1 MSESSSPPAA
11 IIFDYGGVL
20 TVDRV
25 SLTILSGYERLL
37 GWAPGALVDRLLAG
51 PAWEAATRGE
61 LTVAEYW
68 RRVGQELELR
78 LPPAF
83 ARFRDGPFAS
93 EPMNPAAIEL
103 VYELRLHYR
112 LALCSNALTTLRA
125 ELEAQPAL
133 LAAFTAVVIS
143 AEVGLRKPDPR
154 IYELTAQR
162 LGAPLASCLLIDDK
176 PRNTSVAQALGMRA
190 ITFVSVEQT
199 RAELG
204 RLGVRLAE
212 IKRRP

>member
-1 MSESSSPPAA
+1 MSELAPPPAA

-25 SLTILSGYERLL
+25 SLAILGGYERLL
-37 GWAPGALVDRLLAG
+37 GWAPGTLASRLLSG
-51 PAWEAATRGE
+51 PTWEAATRGE

-68 RRVGQELELR
+68 QRVGQELEPH

-83 ARFRDGPFAS
+83 ARFRDGPFTS
-93 EPMNPAAIEL
+93 EPMNPAMVALVHEL
-103 VYELRLHYR
+103 QPHYR
-112 LALCSNALTTLRA
+112 LALCSNALITLRA

-133 LAAFTAVVIS
+133 LAAFAAVVIS

-162 LGAPLASCLLIDDK
+162 LGVPLGACLLIDDK
-176 PRNTSVAQALGMRA
+176 PRNTSVAQALGMKA
-190 ITFVSVEQT
+190 ITFVSAEQT

-204 RLGVRLAE
+204 RLGVCLAE
-212 IKRRP
+212 VKWR

>member
-1 MSESSSPPAA
+1 MSERPLPPAA

-37 GWAPGALVDRLLAG
+37 GWVPGALVERLLAG

-68 RRVGQELELR
+68 RRVGQELEPH

-83 ARFRDGPFAS
+83 VRFREGPFAS
-93 EPMNPAAIEL
+93 EPMNPATIAL
-103 VYELRLHYR
+103 VHELRPHYR
-112 LALCSNALTTLRA
+112 LALCSNALVTLRA
-125 ELEAQPAL
+125 ELEAQPDL
-133 LAAFTAVVIS
+133 MAAFTAVVIS

-162 LGAPLASCLLIDDK
+162 LGVPLASCLLIDDK
-176 PRNTSVAQALGMRA
+176 PRNTSVAQALGMQA
-190 ITFVSVEQT
+190 ITFVSAEQT

-204 RLGVRLAE
+204 RLGMCLAE
-212 IKRRP
+212 MKRR

>member
-1 MSESSSPPAA
+1 MSELSPPPRA

-37 GWAPGALVDRLLAG
+37 GWAPGALVGRLLTG

-68 RRVGQELELR
+68 QRVGHELEPH

-83 ARFRDGPFAS
+83 ARFRDGPFTS

-103 VYELRLHYR
+103 VHELQPHYR
-112 LALCSNALTTLRA
+112 LALCSNALVTLRA

-133 LAAFTAVVIS
+133 LDAFTAVVIS

-154 IYELTAQR
+154 IYELTAQC
-162 LGAPLASCLLIDDK
+162 LGVPLASCVLIDDK
-176 PRNTSVAQALGMRA
+176 PRNTSIAQALGMQA

-199 RAELG
+199 RAELR
-204 RLGVRLAE
+204 RLGVCLAE
-212 IKRRP
+212 AKQR

>member
-1 MSESSSPPAA
+1 MSELAPPPAA

-25 SLTILSGYERLL
+25 SLTILGGYERLL
-37 GWAPGALVDRLLAG
+37 GWAPGTLASRLLSG

-68 RRVGQELELR
+68 QRVGQELEPH

-83 ARFRDGPFAS
+83 ARFRDGPFTS
-93 EPMNPAAIEL
+93 EPVNPAMVALVHEL
-103 VYELRLHYR
+103 QPQYR
-112 LALCSNALTTLRA
+112 LALCSNALITLRA

-133 LAAFTAVVIS
+133 LAAFAAVVIS

-162 LGAPLASCLLIDDK
+162 LGVPLASCLLIDDK
-176 PRNTSVAQALGMRA
+176 PRNTSVAQALGMKA
-190 ITFVSVEQT
+190 ITFASAEQT

-204 RLGVRLAE
+204 RLGVCLAE
-212 IKRRP
+212 VKRC